1 MATRYQ
7 VAISLFAVVCF
18 SKPYDESFLLLVL
31 YLLKA

>member
-7 VAISLFAVVCF
+7 VAISLSAVGCV

-31 YLLKA
+31 YLRIA